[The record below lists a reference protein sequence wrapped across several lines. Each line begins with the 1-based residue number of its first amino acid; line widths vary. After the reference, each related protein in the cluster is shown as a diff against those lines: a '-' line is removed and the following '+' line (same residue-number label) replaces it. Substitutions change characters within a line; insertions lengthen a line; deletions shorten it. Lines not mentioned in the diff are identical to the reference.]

1 MAVIHH
7 TTLIPT
13 KFELLA
19 AWLPG
24 RSWYRGGPVP
34 ALVRVGGGFR
44 LDDPAGE
51 VGVEFAVVAETSGEG
66 VVTYLVPMS
75 YRGAPLEGGEGG
87 LIGTMEHGVL
97 GKRWAYDSL
106 HDPVLVAE
114 LLALL
119 GGRTE
124 AQHQHLTDTAASG
137 LVVASAGEA
146 AIDAARFAGGR
157 VEDGGDATVLT
168 APDGASLRLHRIL
181 ASDDAAVF
189 AELCET
195 SGQAV
200 ATLTG
205 RLGSVPRP

>member
-7 TTLIPT
+7 TTLTPT

-19 AWLPG
+19 AWLPA
-24 RSWYRGGPVP
+24 RSWYRGGPEP
-34 ALVRVGGGFR
+34 ALVRLGGGFR

-51 VGVEFAVVAETSGEG
+51 VGVEFAVVAETSGEET
-66 VVTYLVPMS
+66 VTYLVPMS
-75 YRGAPLEGGEGG
+75 YRGAPLEGGESG

-119 GGRTE
+119 EGRTV
-124 AQHQHLTDTAASG
+124 AQHQHLSDTAASG
-137 LVVASAGEA
+137 LVVASAGDASVDTGPFA
-146 AIDAARFAGGR
+146 AGR
-157 VEDGGDATVLT
+157 VEDGREATTLT
-168 APDGASLRLHRIL
+168 ATGGATLRLHRVL
-181 ASDDAAVF
+181 APGDAAVF
-189 AELCET
+189 AELCDA
-195 SGQAV
+195 SGQAI

-205 RLGSVPRP
+205 PVGSAPRP

>member
-7 TTLIPT
+7 TTLTPT

-24 RSWYRGGPVP
+24 RSWYRGGSAPE
-34 ALVRVGGGFR
+34 LVRRGGGFR

-51 VGVEFAVVAETSGEG
+51 VGVEFAVVAEASGEG

-97 GKRWAYDSL
+97 GRRWAYDSL

-114 LLALL
+114 LVALL
-119 GGRTE
+119 GGRAE
-124 AQHQHLTDTAASG
+124 AQHQHLSDTAASG
-137 LVVASAGEA
+137 LVVTPGGTV
-146 AIDAARFAGGR
+146 IDAGRFAAAR
-157 VEDGGDATVLT
+157 VEDDSQGTTLT
-168 APDGASLRLHRIL
+168 ASDGAVLRLHRVL
-181 ASDDAAVF
+181 PPGDAAVF
-189 AELCET
+189 VELRDA
-195 SGQAV
+195 SGRAV

-205 RLGSVPRP
+205 PVESVPHP

>member
-7 TTLIPT
+7 TTLTPS

-24 RSWYRGGPVP
+24 RSWYRGGPAP
-34 ALVRVGGGFR
+34 ELVRRGGGFR

-51 VGVEFAVVAETSGEG
+51 VGVEFAVVAETSGED

-114 LLALL
+114 LVALL
-119 GGRTE
+119 GGHAE
-124 AQHQHLTDTAASG
+124 AQHQHLSDTAAAG
-137 LVVASAGEA
+137 LVVSRGDA
-146 AIDAARFAGGR
+146 AIGAAQFAAAR
-157 VEDGGDATVLT
+157 VEDDSQGTTLT
-168 APDGASLRLHRIL
+168 APDGAVLRLHRIL
-181 ASDDAAVF
+181 PPGDAAVF
-189 AELCET
+189 AELRDA
-195 SGQAV
+195 SGKAA

-205 RLGSVPRP
+205 RVESVPHP